1 MTKVLAVVGP
11 TAVGKTALAIR
22 LAQAFN
28 GEIISGDSMQV
39 YRHLDIGT
47 AKATPAE
54 QAAATHHLI
63 DICDVDQQF
72 TVAQFV
78 AAAQRLIQ
86 EITDR
91 RHLPIIAGGT
101 GFYLQ
106 ALFDGL
112 KLGAAA
118 PGDSAIRE
126 QLRAEA
132 KAQGP
137 QALWERLQQVDPVAA
152 GKIPPTN
159 VRRTVRALEVIQVTG
174 HLFSHQDNG
183 GPQYDEL
190 YLALN
195 TDRQLL
201 YQRINQRVDQMV
213 DAGLLDEVR
222 WLAKRGGTELP
233 AATGI
238 GYRELLPVI
247 DQPDQYPAA
256 VAQVKQDSRHYA
268 KRQLTWFRN
277 QTTATWYDLVQ
288 HPETYAQI
296 QAQVATWAGLSS
308 HN

>member
-11 TAVGKTALAIR
+11 TAVGKTSLAIR
-22 LAQAFN
+22 LAQQLN

-63 DICDVDQQF
+63 DVRDVDQQF

-78 AAAQRLIQ
+78 DAAQRLIQ

-91 RHLPIIAGGT
+91 GHLPIIAGGT

-112 KLGAAA
+112 KLGADA
-118 PGDSAIRE
+118 PGDPKIRE
-126 QLRAEA
+126 SLRAEA
-132 KAQGP
+132 QANGP
-137 QALWERLQQVDPVAA
+137 QALWQRLNGLDPVAA

-174 HLFSHQDNG
+174 QLFSHQDNG

-195 TDRQLL
+195 TDRNLL
-201 YQRINQRVDQMV
+201 YDRINQRVDLMMT
-213 DAGLLDEVR
+213 AGLLDEVR
-222 WLAKRGGTELP
+222 WLAAQGGTALP

-238 GYRELLPVI
+238 GYRELLPAL
-247 DQPDQYPAA
+247 DQPKRLPAA
-256 VAQVKQDSRHYA
+256 VNLIKQDSRHYA

-288 HPETYAQI
+288 HPEAYEQI
-296 QAQVATWAGLSS
+296 MVQVTDWLKA
-308 HN
+308 

>member
-1 MTKVLAVVGP
+1 
-11 TAVGKTALAIR
+11 VGKTSLAIR
-22 LAQAFN
+22 LAQRLN

-63 DICDVDQQF
+63 DVRDVDQQF

-78 AAAQRLIQ
+78 DAAQQLIQ

-91 RHLPIIAGGT
+91 GHLPIIAGGT

-112 KLGAAA
+112 KLGADA
-118 PGDSAIRE
+118 PGDPAIRE
-126 QLRAEA
+126 SLRAEA
-132 KAQGP
+132 QANGP
-137 QALWERLQQVDPVAA
+137 QALWQRLNGLDPVAA

-174 HLFSHQDNG
+174 QLFSHQNNG

-195 TDRQLL
+195 TDRGLL
-201 YQRINQRVDQMV
+201 YDRINQRVDLMMT
-213 DAGLLDEVR
+213 DGLLDEVH
-222 WLAKRGGTELP
+222 WLATQGGTDLP

-238 GYRELLPVI
+238 GYRELLPVL
-247 DQPDQYPAA
+247 DQPKRLPAA
-256 VAQVKQDSRHYA
+256 VDLIKQDSRHYA

-288 HPETYAQI
+288 HPEAYEQI
-296 QAQVATWAGLSS
+296 TAQVTDWLKA
-308 HN
+308 

>member
-11 TAVGKTALAIR
+11 TAVGKTSLAIR
-22 LAQAFN
+22 LAQQLN

-63 DICDVDQQF
+63 DVRDVDQQF

-78 AAAQRLIQ
+78 AAAQQLIQ

-91 RHLPIIAGGT
+91 GHLPIIAGGT

-112 KLGAAA
+112 KLGADA
-118 PGDSAIRE
+118 PGDPAIRE
-126 QLRAEA
+126 SLRAEA
-132 KAQGP
+132 QTNGA
-137 QALWERLQQVDPVAA
+137 QALWQRLRDLDPVAA

-174 HLFSHQDNG
+174 QLFSHQDNG

-195 TDRQLL
+195 TDRSLL
-201 YQRINQRVDQMV
+201 YNRINQRVDLMMA
-213 DAGLLDEVR
+213 DGLLDEAR
-222 WLAKRGGTELP
+222 WLAEQGGVELP

-238 GYRELLPVI
+238 GYRELLPVLG
-247 DQPDQYPAA
+247 QPKRLSAA
-256 VAQVKQDSRHYA
+256 VDLIKQDSRHYA

-288 HPETYAQI
+288 HPEEYEQI
-296 QAQVATWAGLSS
+296 MGQVTTWLKA
-308 HN
+308 

>member
-11 TAVGKTALAIR
+11 TAVGKTSLAVR
-22 LAQAFN
+22 LAQQLN

-63 DICDVDQQF
+63 DVRDVDQQF

-78 AAAQRLIQ
+78 TAAQQLIQ

-91 RHLPIIAGGT
+91 GHLPIIAGGT

-112 KLGAAA
+112 KLGADA
-118 PGDSAIRE
+118 PGDPAIRE
-126 QLRAEA
+126 SLRAEA
-132 KAQGP
+132 QANGA
-137 QALWERLQQVDPVAA
+137 QALWQRLNGLDPVAA

-174 HLFSHQDNG
+174 QLFSHQNNG

-195 TDRQLL
+195 TDRNLL
-201 YQRINQRVDQMV
+201 YDRINQRVDLMMT
-213 DAGLLDEVR
+213 DGLLDEVR
-222 WLAKRGGTELP
+222 WLAAQGGTDLP

-238 GYRELLPVI
+238 GYRELLPVLE
-247 DQPDQYPAA
+247 QPKRLPAA
-256 VAQVKQDSRHYA
+256 VDLIKQDSRHYA

-288 HPETYAQI
+288 HPEAYEQI
-296 QAQVATWAGLSS
+296 MTQVTDWLKA
-308 HN
+308 

>member
-1 MTKVLAVVGP
+1 MPKVLAVVGP
-11 TAVGKTALAIR
+11 TAVGKTSLAIR
-22 LAQAFN
+22 LAQQLN

-63 DICDVDQQF
+63 DVRDVDQQF

-78 AAAQRLIQ
+78 DAAQRLIQ

-91 RHLPIIAGGT
+91 GHLPIIAGGT

-112 KLGAAA
+112 KLGADA
-118 PGDSAIRE
+118 PGDPKIRE
-126 QLRAEA
+126 SLRAEA
-132 KAQGP
+132 QANGP
-137 QALWERLQQVDPVAA
+137 QALWQRLNGLDPVAA

-174 HLFSHQDNG
+174 QLFSHQDNG

-195 TDRQLL
+195 TDRNLL
-201 YQRINQRVDQMV
+201 YDRINQRVDLMMT
-213 DAGLLDEVR
+213 AGLLDEVR
-222 WLAKRGGTELP
+222 WLAAQGGTALP

-238 GYRELLPVI
+238 GYRELLPAL
-247 DQPDQYPAA
+247 DQPKRLPAA
-256 VAQVKQDSRHYA
+256 VNLIKQDSRHYA

-288 HPETYAQI
+288 HPEAYEQI
-296 QAQVATWAGLSS
+296 MVQVTDWLKA
-308 HN
+308 

>member
-11 TAVGKTALAIR
+11 TAVGKTSLAIR
-22 LAQAFN
+22 LAQQLN

-63 DICDVDQQF
+63 DVRDVDQQF

-78 AAAQRLIQ
+78 AAAQQLIQ

-91 RHLPIIAGGT
+91 GHLPIIAGGT

-112 KLGAAA
+112 KLGADA
-118 PGDSAIRE
+118 PGDPAIRE
-126 QLRAEA
+126 SLRAEA
-132 KAQGP
+132 QTNGA
-137 QALWERLQQVDPVAA
+137 QALWQRLRDLDPVAA

-174 HLFSHQDNG
+174 QLFSHQDNG

-195 TDRQLL
+195 TDRSLL
-201 YQRINQRVDQMV
+201 YNRINQRVDLMMA
-213 DAGLLDEVR
+213 DGLLDEAR
-222 WLAKRGGTELP
+222 WLAEQGGVELP

-238 GYRELLPVI
+238 GYRELLPVLG
-247 DQPDQYPAA
+247 QPKRLSAA
-256 VAQVKQDSRHYA
+256 VDLIKQDSRHYA

-277 QTTATWYDLVQ
+277 QTTATWYDLVK
-288 HPETYAQI
+288 HPEEYQQI
-296 QAQVATWAGLSS
+296 MGQVIEWLKA
-308 HN
+308 

>member
-1 MTKVLAVVGP
+1 MTKVLAIVGP
-11 TAVGKTALAIR
+11 TAVGKTSLAIR
-22 LAQAFN
+22 LAQEFN

-39 YRHLDIGT
+39 YRHLNIGT

-63 DICDVDQQF
+63 DVRDVDQQF

-78 AAAQRLIQ
+78 TAAQQLIQ

-91 RHLPIIAGGT
+91 GHLPIIAGGT

-112 KLGAAA
+112 KLGADA
-118 PGDSAIRE
+118 PGDPTIRE
-126 QLRAEA
+126 TLRTEA
-132 KAQGP
+132 QEQGA
-137 QALWERLQQVDPVAA
+137 QALWERLQTLDPVAA

-174 HLFSHQDNG
+174 QLFSHQANG

-190 YLALN
+190 YVALN
-195 TDRQLL
+195 TDRPLL
-201 YQRINQRVDQMV
+201 YSRINQRVELMMQ
-213 DAGLLDEVR
+213 AGLLDEVR
-222 WLAKRGGTELP
+222 WLAAQGGTALP
-233 AATGI
+233 PATGI
-238 GYRELLPVI
+238 GYRELLPVL
-247 DQPDQYPAA
+247 DQPKKISAA
-256 VAQVKQDSRHYA
+256 VDLIKQDSRHYA

-288 HPETYAQI
+288 HPDTYDQI
-296 QAQVATWAGLSS
+296 STQITNWLRG
-308 HN
+308 

>member
-1 MTKVLAVVGP
+1 MVKVLAIVGP

-22 LAQAFN
+22 LAQALS

-47 AKATPAE
+47 AKATPEE
-54 QAAATHHLI
+54 QAAAPHHLI
-63 DICDVDQQF
+63 DVRDVTEQF

-78 AAAQRLIQ
+78 TAAQKLIQ
-86 EITDR
+86 EITAR
-91 RHLPIIAGGT
+91 GHVPIIAGGT

-112 KLGAAA
+112 KLGAEA
-118 PGDSAIRE
+118 PGDERIRE

-132 KAQGP
+132 QQQGA
-137 QALWERLQQVDPVAA
+137 QALWQRLADLDPVAA

-174 HLFSHQDNG
+174 HLFSQQKNG

-201 YQRINQRVDQMV
+201 YERINQRVDLMMSE
-213 DAGLLDEVR
+213 GLLAEVR
-222 WLAKRGGTELP
+222 WLAQQGGRNLP

-238 GYRELLPVI
+238 GYRELLPVL
-247 DQPDQYPAA
+247 DEPEKLPAA
-256 VAQVKQDSRHYA
+256 VELVKQDSRHYA

-288 HPETYAQI
+288 QPEQYAQI
-296 QAQVATWAGLSS
+296 MQQVTQWLNA
-308 HN
+308 